1 MQTRAKDVLNTQ
13 ISGLE
18 CKHCIW
24 VTVNKLHVIFLVF
37 TKAID
42 ESEAAFSFQ
51 TLYILLIFLLKIKE
65 KCKIGA
71 NRHKLNEFK
80 EWKEFYS

>member
-1 MQTRAKDVLNTQ
+1 MLSFYKKALDEAK
-13 ISGLE
+13 
-18 CKHCIW
+18 
-24 VTVNKLHVIFLVF
+24 
-37 TKAID
+37 
-42 ESEAAFSFQ
+42 AAFSFQ

-80 EWKEFYS
+80 E